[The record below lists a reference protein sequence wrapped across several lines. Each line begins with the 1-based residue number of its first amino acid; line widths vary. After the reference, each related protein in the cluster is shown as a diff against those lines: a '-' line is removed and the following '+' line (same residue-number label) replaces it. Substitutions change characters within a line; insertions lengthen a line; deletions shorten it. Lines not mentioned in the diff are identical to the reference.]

1 LEQADTVIVIPAR
14 YASTRFPGK
23 PLHTLRGADGI
34 SRSLIE
40 WSWRAATAAA
50 DGAAVVVATDDDRVA
65 DEVHRF
71 GGQVAMTPTDL
82 RNGTE
87 RCAYYAQSLPH
98 PAKLVVNF
106 QGDAPL
112 IPPHFVS
119 GLIEFALASNSAMAT
134 PYVAC
139 DAAMAGRLRDAV
151 RSGQAGGTCVV
162 VNNAGQALYFSKYPI
177 PFGTDAALKM
187 HVGLYAYT
195 PAALALYASLPPSM
209 AEESEGLEQLR
220 FMDAGVAIDLL
231 EMALPQSGLWE
242 LNNPDDVAVIEA
254 SLSSF

>member
-1 LEQADTVIVIPAR
+1 MEQADAVIVIPAR

-23 PLHTLRGADGI
+23 PLHLLRGADGV

-50 DGAAVVVATDDDRVA
+50 DGAEVVVATDDDRIA
-65 DEVHRF
+65 EHVHRF
-71 GGQVAMTPTDL
+71 GGQVAMTPLDL

-87 RCAYYAQSLPH
+87 RCAYYAQTLQH
-98 PAKLVVNF
+98 PPKLIVNL

-119 GLIEFALASNSAMAT
+119 GLIDFALASNSAMAT
-134 PYVAC
+134 PYVVC
-139 DAAMAGRLRDAV
+139 DALMAGRLRDLA

-162 VNNAGQALYFSKYPI
+162 EDGAGQALYFSKYPI
-177 PFGTDAALKM
+177 PFGKDAALKM

-195 PAALALYASLPPSM
+195 PDALARYASLPPSM

-220 FMDAGVAIDLL
+220 FLDAAIAIDLL
-231 EMALPQSGLWE
+231 EMALPATGLWE

-254 SLSSF
+254 GLADR